1 MNNQKKAY
9 FYSIAAILLW
19 STIAS
24 AFKLTLRYLDFL
36 QLILYATAVAIV
48 ILFSILL
55 LQNKVTQIKQLSLK
69 DYINSAFLG
78 FLNPFL
84 YYAVLL
90 KAYTLL
96 PAQEAGALNYTWP
109 VMLVLLSIPLLKQKI
124 GFTSI
129 FAIMVSFFGVVIV
142 GTRGDL
148 TSLTFNN
155 PFGVSLAVSSS
166 VAWAL
171 FWIFN
176 MKDKRDDVVKLFI
189 NFVFGFFYLLIAN
202 VLFNKL
208 VLPEIKGIIGIM
220 YIGLF
225 ELGIT
230 YVLWLKALKY
240 SETTAKVGNLIFLSP
255 FLSLFFINIFVG
267 EKILFSTVTGLVFI
281 VGGILLQQYSQHFRG
296 LTKTKK

>member
-96 PAQEAGALNYTWP
+96 PAQEAGTLNYTWP

-148 TSLTFNN
+148 TSLKFNN

-166 VAWAL
+166 VVWAL

-296 LTKTKK
+296 LTKTKE

>member
-9 FYSIAAILLW
+9 FYSIAAILFW

-96 PAQEAGALNYTWP
+96 PAQEAGTLNYTWP

-148 TSLTFNN
+148 TSLKFNN

-166 VAWAL
+166 VVWAL

-202 VLFNKL
+202 ALFNKL
-208 VLPEIKGIIGIM
+208 AFPEIKGIIGIM

-296 LTKTKK
+296 LTKTKE

>member
-96 PAQEAGALNYTWP
+96 PAQEAGTLNYTWP

-148 TSLTFNN
+148 TSLKFNN

-166 VAWAL
+166 VVWAL

-296 LTKTKK
+296 LTKTEE

>member
-9 FYSIAAILLW
+9 FYSIAAILFW

-24 AFKLTLRYLDFL
+24 SFKLTLRYLDFL
-36 QLILYATAVAIV
+36 QLILHATAVAIV

-55 LQNKVTQIKQLSLK
+55 LQNKVRQIKQFSLK

-96 PAQEAGALNYTWP
+96 PAQEAGTLNYTWP

-148 TSLTFNN
+148 TSLKFNN

-166 VAWAL
+166 VVWAL

-176 MKDKRDDVVKLFI
+176 MKDKRDDVAKLFL

-208 VLPEIKGIIGIM
+208 AFPEIKGIIGIM

-296 LTKTKK
+296 LTKTKE

>member
-84 YYAVLL
+84 YYTVLL

-96 PAQEAGALNYTWP
+96 PAQEAGTLNYTWP

-148 TSLTFNN
+148 TSLKFNN

-166 VAWAL
+166 IVWAL

-176 MKDKRDDVVKLFI
+176 MKDKRDDVVKLFM

-208 VLPEIKGIIGIM
+208 AFPEIKGIIGIM

-230 YVLWLKALKY
+230 YVLWRKALKY
-240 SETTAKVGNLIFLSP
+240 SETTAKVSNLIFLSP

-296 LTKTKK
+296 LTKTIK